1 MDEVITK
8 FDFYLDNYYQQ
19 ILKQIELNKVFK
31 NFLATMDLKFL
42 YPLLDENNIID
53 EEFIKI
59 LSSLKKINE
68 SDHFDYYL
76 YDDLISKLISFDYFK
91 DLNIKSKYLTEQKDN
106 YELKLFDYSFLT
118 KFNLT

>member
-8 FDFYLDNYYQQ
+8 FNFYLDNYYQQ

-42 YPLLDENNIID
+42 YPLLDENNIFD

-76 YDDLISKLISFDYFK
+76 SMCES
-91 DLNIKSKYLTEQKDN
+91 
-106 YELKLFDYSFLT
+106 
-118 KFNLT
+118 